1 MTRKTSGKQLRGTW
15 VPMFDLAKLPASYL
29 DADGRVL
36 GTVTGAFGGGWIAT
50 VNGVSSAAHPSGEV
64 AMRCVE
70 EGHPSLT

>member
-1 MTRKTSGKQLRGTW
+1 MSGKKSSTATRGEW

-29 DADGRVL
+29 DANGKVL

-50 VNGVSSAAHPSGEV
+50 VNGVSSAAHQSGKV

-70 EGHPSLT
+70 EGHPSHA